1 MLTPKDINDYE
12 LKHLGKVRELSAEC
26 TLFLKRDHSFPLDKA
41 GKIAVFGSG
50 ARHTVK
56 GGTGSGEVNSR
67 FSVNIEEGL
76 KDDGFTVTTTE
87 WLDKYDEVYK
97 EAYKK
102 FIEDIKEEAKKLHI
116 PAMFAGMG
124 KICPEPEYEIP
135 LTVDGEAA
143 VYVLSRISGEGH
155 DRTFTKGDFSL
166 TDTEIRDIN
175 LLSTMYDKF
184 MLVLNCGGPVDLT
197 PVKHVKNIL
206 VLSQLGVL
214 TGKILADILLGKLYP
229 SGKLTTTWA
238 TAEDYYNDPSFAN
251 ETDTYYKEGVYVGYK
266 YFDTVGKKP
275 IYPFGFGLGYTDFEL
290 SKAEVTLDGKKVK
303 VSVPVKNIGSFK
315 GKEVVEV
322 YVSVP
327 EGKLKQPL
335 KTLAAFS
342 KSRELK
348 PSETQKVTAEF
359 ELDSIASYDELTE
372 SYILENGSYIV
383 LVGNSSDNVAVSAVI
398 DVPETVTVRKVK
410 SCTGN
415 CDFVEDV
422 FDRVNEYEVSETTPV
437 LTLDTS
443 YIDTEEVEYDKEEE
457 IDPVVSALDDDSLM
471 RLCIGS
477 FNPKGGLASVIG
489 DASKSVAGAAGE
501 TATISDEIPVL
512 VMADGPAGIRISK
525 HYTKDKDGTVH
536 SETGMIPDS
545 MKELMPPIMA
555 PIEKI
560 KSLKKSKSKVYDHYA
575 TAIPIGTALAQSF
588 NPSIAETCGD
598 IVGNEMERF
607 GIHLWLAPA
616 LNIHRSVLC
625 GRNFEYYS
633 EDPLVSG
640 KFAAAIT
647 NGVQKHPGRA
657 TTIKH
662 YCANNQETN
671 RYNSNSH
678 VSERAMRDI
687 YLRGFEICVK
697 ESHPHTLM
705 TSYNLL
711 NSIHTS
717 ERKNLIDGILRAEF
731 GFDGVVMTDWV
742 IAMMSPAGSKYR
754 GAISPEVAAAGNDLF
769 MPGSPE
775 DFENL
780 KKGLE
785 SGVVTRRQL
794 EINGTRVY
802 RLAKKLTE
810 AITESKSETEE

>member
-1 MLTPKDINDYE
+1 MLTPKDINEYE
-12 LKHLGKVRELSAEC
+12 LKHLGRVRELSAEC
-26 TLFLKRDHSFPLDKA
+26 TLFLQRDHSFPLDKA
-41 GKIAVFGSG
+41 GRIAVFGSG

-76 KDDGFTVTTTE
+76 KDDGFTITTTE

-97 EAYKK
+97 EAYKA
-102 FIEDIKEEAKKLHI
+102 FIEDIKAEAKKLNM
-116 PAMFAGMG
+116 PAMFVGMG

-143 VYVLSRISGEGH
+143 IYVLSRISGEGN

-166 TDTEIRDIN
+166 TETEIRDIN

-184 MLVLNCGGPVDLT
+184 MLVVNCGGPVDLT

-238 TAEDYYNDPSFAN
+238 KPEDYYSDGTFAH
-251 ETDTYYKEGVYVGYK
+251 ETDSYYKEGVYVGYR
-266 YFDTVGKKP
+266 YFDTVGKKAS
-275 IYPFGFGLGYTDFEL
+275 YPFGFGLGYTDFEL
-290 SKAEVTLDGKKVK
+290 GKAEVTLEGQTVK
-303 VSVPVKNIGSFK
+303 VSVPVKNIGSFV
-315 GKEVVEV
+315 GKEVIQV

-335 KTLAAFS
+335 KTLAAFA
-342 KSRELK
+342 KTKELK
-348 PSETQKVTAEF
+348 PSETQKVSAEF
-359 ELDSIASYDELTE
+359 KLDSIASYDESTT
-372 SYILENGSYIV
+372 SYILEKGSYIV
-383 LVGNSSDNVAVSAVI
+383 LVGNSSDNVSVSAAV
-398 DVPETVTVRKVK
+398 DVPETLTVRKVK
-410 SCTGN
+410 SCTGEY
-415 CDFVEDV
+415 DFEEEV
-422 FDRVNEYEVSETTPV
+422 FERVSEYEVGENTPV
-437 LTLDTS
+437 LKLDTT
-443 YIDTEEVEYDKEEE
+443 YIETEEVDYTINEE
-457 IDPVVSALDDDSLM
+457 IDPTVSALNDEDLM
-471 RLCIGS
+471 RLNIGS

-489 DASKSVAGAAGE
+489 DASKTVAGAAGE
-501 TATISDEIPVL
+501 TATINNEIPVL

-525 HYTKDKDGTVH
+525 HYTIDKDGVVH
-536 SETGMIPDS
+536 SETGMVPDS
-545 MKELMPPIMA
+545 VKELMPPVMA

-560 KSLKKSKSKVYDHYA
+560 KSLKTRKEKVYDHYA

-588 NPSIAETCGD
+588 NPSIAEICGD

-647 NGVQKHPGRA
+647 NGVQKHPGRS

-662 YCANNQETN
+662 YCANSQETN

-678 VSERAMRDI
+678 VSERAMREI

-711 NSIHTS
+711 NGVHTS
-717 ERKNLIDGILRAEF
+717 ERKDLIDGILRAEF

-742 IAMMSPAGSKYR
+742 IAMMSPEGSKYR
-754 GAISPEVAAAGNDLF
+754 GALSPYVAAAGNDLF

-775 DFENL
+775 DLENMKNGL
-780 KKGLE
+780 KDGI
-785 SGVVTRRQL
+785 VTREQL
-794 EINGTRVY
+794 EINGTRIY
-802 RLAKKLTE
+802 KLTKELTE
-810 AITESKSETEE
+810 AIANNASEE